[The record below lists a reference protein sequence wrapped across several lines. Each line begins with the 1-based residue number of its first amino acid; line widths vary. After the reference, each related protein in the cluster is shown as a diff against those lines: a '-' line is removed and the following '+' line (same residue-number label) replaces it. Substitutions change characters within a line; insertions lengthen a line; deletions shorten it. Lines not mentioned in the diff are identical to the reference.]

1 MSQYFPKPYEP
12 FGGYINVKFDLSNYV
27 TKSDL
32 KGATGIDTSNF
43 ALKSNLAGLTTEV
56 DKLDIDKVL
65 PLPVDLSKLRD
76 LVKIDVVKKT
86 VYDNLIVEVN
96 NTDISGFVLKT
107 KYDTDKSD
115 IEKNFSDADKKFLIL
130 ADLLKKTDLNAKIT
144 G

>member
-43 ALKSNLAGLTTEV
+43 ALKSNLAGLTTEI

-96 NTDISGFVLKT
+96 NTDISEFVLKT